1 MVGDHRG
8 LDRAF
13 NPRSVAVVGDK
24 KDMDYMW
31 LRAMTRF
38 QGPVYSVQID
48 ERELP
53 GIAAFGVPNY
63 SSLGDIPGPV
73 DYVVCAVP
81 RSIAPRIVADCIQ
94 KQVGGVTLF
103 TSGFAETGTE
113 EGTRLQ
119 GVIQKLARE
128 GGLNLVGPNCM
139 GIFNPRLGLRHTEDQ
154 YYDEAGEVGFI
165 SQSGTVSTLFGL
177 TGYLHGI
184 KVSKSVSYGNAIVL
198 DSPDY
203 LEYFAADPETR
214 AIGLY
219 VEGIHDGRR
228 LLRVLRD
235 TAARKPVV
243 ALKGGQ
249 TEPGVRAAQSH
260 TGSLTSSTRTWHALL
275 RQCGTVPVHTL
286 EEMIDTMQLV
296 VLSPPPAGRRVGLI
310 AMTGGQSVLVTDTF
324 ARQGLEVPA
333 LSEGSYR
340 ELGSFFN
347 IVGGSYRNPL
357 DMATTL
363 RSVDVLMRMLK
374 VLDRDPNVDSVV
386 LEYSVVFLSRRPDWE
401 SRFAA
406 DLAQALGEFRKATSK
421 PFLVV
426 LTAAHREAVATE
438 VRQQLA
444 AQRIPTFA
452 SFARAA
458 RALDCATSHP
468 FTRQRASS
476 P

>member
-1 MVGDHRG
+1 MGSDHRG

-24 KDMDYMW
+24 KDMGYMW
-31 LRAMTRF
+31 LRAMSRF

-63 SSLGDIPGPV
+63 SSLLDIPGPV

-81 RSIAPRIVADCIQ
+81 RAVAPRIVADCIR

-119 GVIQKLARE
+119 AIIQKMARE
-128 GGLNLVGPNCM
+128 ASLNLIGPNCM
-139 GIFNPRLGLRHTEDQ
+139 GIFNPRIGLRHTEDQ
-154 YYDEAGEVGFI
+154 YYGVGGEVGLI

-177 TGYLHGI
+177 SGYLHGV
-184 KVSKSVSYGNAIVL
+184 KVSKSVSYGNAIAL

-219 VEGIHDGRR
+219 IEGIHDGRR
-228 LLRVLRD
+228 LRRVLREA
-235 TAARKPVV
+235 AARKPVV
-243 ALKGGQ
+243 TLKGGQ
-249 TEPGVRAAQSH
+249 SEAGVRAAQSH
-260 TGSLTSSTRTWHALL
+260 TGSLTSSTRVWQALL
-275 RQCGTVPVHTL
+275 RQCGTIPVLTI
-286 EEMIDTMQLV
+286 EEMIDTMQLLV
-296 VLSPPPAGRRVGLI
+296 HCPPPAGRRVGLI

-324 ARQGLEVPA
+324 AREGLEVPA
-333 LSEGSYR
+333 LGEASYR
-340 ELGSFFN
+340 ELGTFFN

-357 DMATTL
+357 DMATTF
-363 RSVDVLMRMLK
+363 RSVDVLARMLH

-401 SRFAA
+401 SGFCAQMA
-406 DLAQALGEFRKATSK
+406 EILAEFRQSTRK

-426 LTAAHREAVATE
+426 LTAAHREVVAAE
-438 VRQQLA
+438 VREQLA
-444 AQRIPTFA
+444 AQRIPTFP

-458 RALDCATSHP
+458 RALSYAVARGP
-468 FTRQRASS
+468 KAGN
-476 P
+476 